1 MFSNA
6 EDIPTVVRVN
16 RLPALRGSIYDAKG
30 RLLASDSLIYEAW
43 LDLGYLKDSASERE
57 ISDVISILSETFDI
71 PQEKLF
77 SLLDSS
83 ERFFLV
89 GKSPSLEELSRK
101 FNQRARKYISI
112 EISTERHYFREF
124 GLDKVIGKLDSG
136 KSPINGIE
144 KKYDYILK
152 GKKDGYILRTFH
164 GSEKFAPVNGND
176 VFLSIDIDVQKLIY
190 RELKEAVRKNKADG
204 GLAILMEARTGK
216 IVAYAQTYQ
225 WDRGLLGIFEP
236 GSTVKPIIYGL
247 ALSTES
253 ITEESTFL
261 CEGKIQPVE
270 GLNIIIRD
278 TEGEKHGIETFEDA
292 IRNSCNVATVQVAQH
307 LLDNLG
313 KYEIYNRLLEAGF
326 GRPSGI
332 DLPGETKGILPKPNK
347 WSLISPYQ
355 FAIGQGIAVNA
366 FQLIRALNVY
376 PSGGYLVVPSFVKAL
391 GKEHE
396 VMKIEPK
403 VEKTLFPPHIIEMMR
418 PVLESVVASGTGIR
432 AQVKGMKIAG
442 KTGTAQRA
450 TSDGYSSTEF
460 NSLFWGYFPADD
472 PKYSLLI
479 LIENPKAGEYYGGT
493 VAGPVFSSIVKKLY
507 FPDIKK
513 NKIVPIYSWKMPD
526 LLGYTLHDVMEI
538 SRLYGISDVK
548 VHGTGKVVSQAPA
561 PGEKFTDPP
570 DKIEVWLSTR
580 ESE

>member
-1 MFSNA
+1 MLSNA
-6 EDIPTVVRVN
+6 DIPTVVKVN

-43 LDLGYLKDSASERE
+43 LDLGYLKETASERE
-57 ISDVISILSETFDI
+57 ISEVLSSLSENFDI
-71 PQEKLF
+71 PPEKLS

-89 GKSPSLEELSRK
+89 EKSPTLKELSRK
-101 FNQRARKYISI
+101 FNQRTRKFISI
-112 EISTERHYFREF
+112 EISTERHYFGEF
-124 GLDKVIGKLDSG
+124 GLDKIIGKLDSG

-144 KKYDYILK
+144 KKYDHVLK
-152 GKKDGYILRTFH
+152 GKKDGYILRTFY
-164 GSEKFAPVNGND
+164 GSEKFSPVNGND
-176 VFLSIDIDVQKLIY
+176 VFLSIDIDVQKLVY
-190 RELKEAVRKNKADG
+190 QELKEAVRKNKADG
-204 GLAILMEARTGK
+204 GLVILMEAKTGR
-216 IVAYAQTYQ
+216 IIAYAQTYQ

-270 GLNIIIRD
+270 GLDIIIRD
-278 TEGEKHGIETFEDA
+278 TEGEKHGIETFKDA
-292 IRNSCNVATVQVAQH
+292 IRNSCNVATVQVAQR

-313 KYEIYNRLLEAGF
+313 KYEIYNKLLEAGF
-326 GRPSGI
+326 GRPTGI

-376 PSGGYLVVPSFVKAL
+376 PSGGYLLVPSFVKAL
-391 GKEHE
+391 GEEHE
-396 VMKIEPK
+396 IVKIEPK
-403 VEKTLFPPHIIEMMR
+403 IEKSLFPPYIVEMIR

-432 AQVKGMKIAG
+432 AQVEGIKVAG

-450 TSDGYSSTEF
+450 TSEGYSSTEF

-472 PKYSLLI
+472 PKYSLLV

-507 FPDIKK
+507 FPDNEK
-513 NKIVPIYSWKMPD
+513 NKIVPIYPWKMPN

-538 SRLYGISDVK
+538 SRLFGISKVE
-548 VHGTGKVVSQAPA
+548 VHGTGKVVSQIPA
-561 PGEKFTDPP
+561 PGEKFIDPP
-570 DKIEVWLSTR
+570 YKMEVWLSVR